1 MTRRIYTVGQVNRY
15 LKRLFWQDGLLASL
29 EVSGEVSNLKYHSS
43 GHIYFSLKDQTGAL
57 SCVMFAGSRR
67 GLAFP
72 MKNGDQVVVSGN
84 IDYYE
89 RDGRCQLYAKRI
101 TLAGAGLL
109 YERFLRLKEE
119 LESRG
124 MFAEQYKKPI
134 PRYARRIGVV
144 TAPTGEVIH
153 DIGNVAARRNPYVE
167 ILLCP
172 ALVQGAGAA
181 ESICRGIRRLD
192 GKVDVIIVG
201 RGGGSI
207 EDLWPFNEES
217 VAQAIFDCGT
227 PVISAVGHETDTTI
241 ADYVADL
248 RAPTP
253 SAAAELA
260 VFDFRA
266 FAGTLDS
273 YRTALNRGVSRR
285 LEAAR
290 QRIRWAG
297 LVLARSAPDRRL
309 RDARLRADECADALT
324 GALSGRIGAA
334 ETRAEAVRNE
344 MRAVMKSRLSSAFER
359 SEAIRRTLDQDVR
372 SSLLKADRRLAL
384 LAGRFHGISPLA
396 RLRQGYAFAETEDGR
411 AVTGIGGLRRG
422 DALRLYMSDGLV
434 HTEITGTEAVPWIS
448 ESQSEDRSDEERRT
462 GHGIGTNEAGGDGA
476 LG

>member
-144 TAPTGEVIH
+144 AAPTGAVIH

-201 RGGGSI
+201 RGGNEGGSRP
-207 EDLWPFNEES
+207 E
-217 VAQAIFDCGT
+217 
-227 PVISAVGHETDTTI
+227 
-241 ADYVADL
+241 
-248 RAPTP
+248 
-253 SAAAELA
+253 
-260 VFDFRA
+260 
-266 FAGTLDS
+266 
-273 YRTALNRGVSRR
+273 
-285 LEAAR
+285 
-290 QRIRWAG
+290 
-297 LVLARSAPDRRL
+297 
-309 RDARLRADECADALT
+309 RDA
-324 GALSGRIGAA
+324 G
-334 ETRAEAVRNE
+334 
-344 MRAVMKSRLSSAFER
+344 
-359 SEAIRRTLDQDVR
+359 
-372 SSLLKADRRLAL
+372 
-384 LAGRFHGISPLA
+384 
-396 RLRQGYAFAETEDGR
+396 GY
-411 AVTGIGGLRRG
+411 
-422 DALRLYMSDGLV
+422 
-434 HTEITGTEAVPWIS
+434 
-448 ESQSEDRSDEERRT
+448 EEPPF
-462 GHGIGTNEAGGDGA
+462 
-476 LG
+476 LCF